1 MRHKINGIFNNICI
15 PSGIC
20 ITNRFSFLVVL
31 SLRKGT
37 SGIKIMLFG
46 LNLTLIGGIVAVD
59 PNSNL
64 NGIEYLIALAGLIIS
79 AIGLRKND

>member
-1 MRHKINGIFNNICI
+1 MAFSIIFVFLLVFVLLI
-15 PSGIC
+15 GLV
-20 ITNRFSFLVVL
+20 FLVVL